1 VACAAVLAGL
11 LSVVLYIGMPSLDAE
26 YRRIFE
32 HLQNGDWVTGRQ
44 RLRGLFDSF
53 GSAKVLVF
61 LGLQVLQVLIAPI
74 PGQVI
79 GLLGGYLFG
88 VWNGLWLSMAG
99 LTIGSCLA
107 LLLGR
112 GIGEHIVRRLVPRA
126 VLAKFDFLI
135 DQGSL
140 WSFFML
146 FLLPAL
152 PDDAICLIAGLT
164 RLPIWKLMLVCVLGR
179 LPGMAVLSF
188 VGAHAGSNLA
198 AANVVIAVTTILAAV
213 LWLFSEEAEASFS
226 RLSKKLSAS

>member
-1 VACAAVLAGL
+1 MLVRRLRRKLAGILPLVACAAVLAGL

-53 GSAKVLVF
+53 GSAKVLV
-61 LGLQVLQVLIAPI
+61 
-74 PGQVI
+74 
-79 GLLGGYLFG
+79 